1 MAGNGNPSLR
11 DFDPYTD
18 QNGDVSAGDVD
29 PALKPTRT
37 EVEQVLSSVASGSA
51 ENFRRGTRRT
61 GDDATDVTAAESAP
75 GVVERLGDASL
86 PSPAE
91 DAIDRATS
99 SLGADE
105 EGK

>member
-1 MAGNGNPSLR
+1 MAGNGNRSLR

-18 QNGDVSAGDVD
+18 QNGDTSGGDVE
-29 PALKPTRT
+29 PGLRPTAG

-75 GVVERLGDASL
+75 GAVEHLSDASL

-91 DAIDRATS
+91 DAISRATS
-99 SLGADE
+99 SLGEDE
-105 EGK
+105 GDK